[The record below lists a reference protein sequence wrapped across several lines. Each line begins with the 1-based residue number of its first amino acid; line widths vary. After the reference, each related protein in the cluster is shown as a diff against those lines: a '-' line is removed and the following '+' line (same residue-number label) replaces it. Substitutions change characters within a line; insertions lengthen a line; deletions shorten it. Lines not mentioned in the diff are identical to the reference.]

1 MDTFKRQF
9 RQNQI
14 TLVVLVLAAATGTS
28 ALTTWLTT
36 AELSLP
42 QRLKDIALAL
52 SITFVAACVSLY
64 YTVRL
69 QIKYLQLHLRLD
81 EVANTDDLTGL
92 PNRRSFVRH
101 GKHRL
106 AADRGSHKKL
116 GLLMVDV
123 DWFKRVN
130 DTYGHAFGDGV
141 IASFGA
147 LMGDYARFG
156 RVAGRLGGEEFGL
169 LLPGGEEFT
178 VMCEGDS
185 LEEIS
190 AIAEA
195 LRRRSNPQASPTSV
209 KSSGPRSVSASRS
222 RMTATHSQPSFP
234 APTRP
239 STKPRA
245 TVATAW
251 LWWHETDVTGL
262 ADV

>member
-42 QRLKDIALAL
+42 QRLKDIALAV

-106 AADRGSHKKL
+106 AADRASQKKL

-130 DTYGHAFGDGV
+130 DTYGHDAGDETLRH
-141 IASFGA
+141 IAAMLQQAAPDTA
-147 LMGDYARFG
+147 L
-156 RVAGRLGGEEFGL
+156 VSRL
-169 LLPGGEEFT
+169 GGEEFT

-195 LRRRSNPQASPTSV
+195 LRRKVESTSLAYKREIIRTTISIGV
-209 KSSGPRSVSASRS
+209 AIAHDGDTLSTLLSRADKALYEAKSDGRNRLAL
-222 RMTATHSQPSFP
+222 
-234 APTRP
+234 
-239 STKPRA
+239 
-245 TVATAW
+245 VA
-251 LWWHETDVTGL
+251 
-262 ADV
+262 

>member
-130 DTYGHAFGDGV
+130 DTYGHDAGDETLRH
-141 IASFGA
+141 IAAMLQQAAPDTA
-147 LMGDYARFG
+147 L
-156 RVAGRLGGEEFGL
+156 VSRL
-169 LLPGGEEFT
+169 GGEEFT